1 MLVYDEHE
9 LVSRLSRLDRASKTA
24 FAAACAECLLP
35 LVAQYSPHSRGR
47 ASSDRLAT
55 IVNYAWLAA
64 AGSSVLPD
72 VSVLQTEAESMV
84 PADGEGWT
92 AGMGF
97 GQNAAAAAAYAVR
110 TWRTDNP
117 QEAGWAAR
125 QVYEAADY
133 AALQAN
139 EKLDLNSP
147 AAASLLQASDLVQS
161 SLRFITGSLARV
173 ELGAQSWDEL
183 RAEASAEGR
192 RLARA
197 AWPDE
202 EV

>member
-1 MLVYDEHE
+1 MSL
-9 LVSRLSRLDRASKTA
+9 
-24 FAAACAECLLP
+24 
-35 LVAQYSPHSRGR
+35 YS
-47 ASSDRLAT
+47 
-55 IVNYAWLAA
+55 
-64 AGSSVLPD
+64 
-72 VSVLQTEAESMV
+72 
-84 PADGEGWT
+84 ADGELLIRWGGADGASLFLGDT
-92 AGMGF
+92 VIR
-97 GQNAAAAAAYAVR
+97 YAV
-110 TWRTDNP
+110 
-117 QEAGWAAR
+117 
-125 QVYEAADY
+125 
-133 AALQAN
+133 LQAN